1 MYTNSTDVNL
11 TYDFNRFGQIRISK
25 IFWWWRLFWKQWLDS
40 SLKLLI
46 RTFALICSMKD
57 SYKANVKSHSNIT
70 SFNKYES
77 YKKFTQTWTSDW
89 KKIFMNAFEKFFPRL
104 YKNWLLVLVPI
115 LGKNL
120 KFRNNKRLTVSRKT
134 LEYSL
139 WIFFE
144 MTNLNSIYKVCN
156 LWIIDV
162 CSSFKYKQCLI
173 QLTNPL
179 FIKSWISVLRSKWH
193 YI

>member
-89 KKIFMNAFEKFFPRL
+89 KKIFMNAFENFFPRI
-104 YKNWLLVLVPI
+104 YKNWLLLLVPI
-115 LGKNL
+115 LEKIRSSITTNDWD
-120 KFRNNKRLTVSRKT
+120 RKT
-134 LEYSL
+134 LEYGL
-139 WIFFE
+139 WIFLKWQ
-144 MTNLNSIYKVCN
+144 T
-156 LWIIDV
+156 
-162 CSSFKYKQCLI
+162 LI
-173 QLTNPL
+173 L
-179 FIKSWISVLRSKWH
+179 
-193 YI
+193 YIRFAICE